1 MRARVVRWLGC
12 LLVVVVVVVRACAA
26 CVCLCLCV
34 LRVVVSCARP
44 CVWSLCVPVRVLWS
58 ALQQAVVQQAVRRV
72 QSVQQAV

>member
-34 LRVVVSCARP
+34 LRVVVFCARP
-44 CVWSLCVPVRVLWS
+44 
-58 ALQQAVVQQAVRRV
+58 
-72 QSVQQAV
+72 